1 MVFFLIYVGHMK
13 GQHYSLPRPIDW
25 KVVHVLAGTH
35 SRTKNEMSM
44 ASDVFALVST
54 EIVVVHVFV
63 ASVDNLFLLLI
74 LAKRK
79 EKYSSRYIL
88 SLVDCLYRTSPSV
101 RLWMQL

>member
-74 LAKRK
+74 LQKGKRN
-79 EKYSSRYIL
+79 IVVATFL
-88 SLVDCLYRTSPSV
+88 ALLTAFTAPPHP
-101 RLWMQL
+101 